1 MQKPKD
7 SSIHICLSQSCDC
20 GMSRRDFL
28 RLSSLTGAAA
38 LPFLRAGDAWAQ
50 KTPGADQPVRIGYL
64 PITDATPLLVAHA
77 RKLFEEEGLVAEA
90 PRLFR
95 SWAQIVEAFVAGQ
108 INIIHLLSPATLWVR
123 YGTQFPAK
131 IVAWNHMNGSGLTVA
146 PEINS
151 VKDLGGKTVAIPFWY
166 SIHNILLQKL
176 LVDNG
181 LTPVTRTNAAKLA
194 PNEVNLLVQP
204 PAEMIAALANK
215 SIAGFIVADPFNAAA
230 ETNKVGKILRFSGD
244 VWRDR
249 ACCVTFI
256 AERDIAQRPDWVHGV
271 TNAIVKAQAW
281 SLNHLDE
288 IPAILASDGGNRYT
302 PHTKAILQK
311 VFSTG
316 DYRHYEESGVVR
328 NQGWHQRR
336 IDFQPYPF
344 PSYTEELVRALHS
357 THVEGD
363 KSFLAKLDP
372 AKVASDLV
380 DDRFVRQAI
389 NLVGGPKVFNLPEN
403 LSRTETLTS

>member
-108 INIIHLLSPATLWVR
+108 INVIHLLSPATLWVR

-131 IVAWNHMNGSGLTVA
+131 IVACNHMNGSGLTVA

-244 VWRDR
+244 VWRDH